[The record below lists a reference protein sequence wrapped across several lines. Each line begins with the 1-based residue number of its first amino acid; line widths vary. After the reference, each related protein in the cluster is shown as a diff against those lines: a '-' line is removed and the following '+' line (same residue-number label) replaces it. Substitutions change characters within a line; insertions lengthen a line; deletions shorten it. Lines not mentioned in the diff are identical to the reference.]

1 MLKSEVVRSS
11 LHQLEHE
18 MDRADFPDDY
28 NFFEIV
34 YCGPPTFPY
43 ANIQIE
49 QATKIILSYFQKEEH
64 PFIHDT
70 LKNKNTQLVSIYF
83 VYKPKKNASKTD
95 ITNDDQNAYAFVPT

>member
-49 QATKIILSYFQKEEH
+49 QAT
-64 PFIHDT
+64 
-70 LKNKNTQLVSIYF
+70 
-83 VYKPKKNASKTD
+83 
-95 ITNDDQNAYAFVPT
+95 ND